1 MTKNQR
7 VNKQCWRCR
16 YFSDNFPEH
25 FKAIVSASGRIEKI
39 CTHGQ
44 DTSAPT
50 PCTQFAPLSGSNSK
64 SALYVTKSYG
74 NWKQKILDASVIQQ
88 LA

>member
-7 VNKQCWRCR
+7 VNKQCWRCK

-25 FKAIVSASGRIEKI
+25 FKAIVSASGRVEKI
-39 CTHGQ
+39 CAHGQ
-44 DTSAPT
+44 DTSAPA
-50 PCTQFAPLSGSNSK
+50 PCPQFAPLSAKEGRSP
-64 SALYVTKSYG
+64 LYATKSYG
-74 NWKQKILDASVIQQ
+74 NWKQRIFDVSVIQQ